1 MLEIILKDKN
11 EIKLTPKQ
19 RSFCELYVDNGN
31 ASESYRLAYEVGKN
45 TKVETIKVNA
55 SKLLSDTNISLTIK
69 DLRKQQADKFEITR
83 SDVAQGYLE
92 IINAWKRLMILASK
106 ETLSKDEKQKFYLLK
121 EMVKGSDYRG
131 AYDSLAKMFGLNEPD
146 KTQIDQTIKEIQ
158 VVINRGSNGGI

>member
-1 MLEIILKDKN
+1 MKDKN

-19 RSFCELYVDNGN
+19 RSFAEHYVDCGNGAEAYRRAYNVKPTTSNEVCAVKGSELLHNGN
-31 ASESYRLAYEVGKN
+31 
-45 TKVETIKVNA
+45 
-55 SKLLSDTNISLTIK
+55 ISVIIK
-69 DLRKQQADKFEITR
+69 DLRKQQADRFEITR

>member
-1 MLEIILKDKN
+1 MKDKN

-19 RSFCELYVDNGN
+19 RSFAEHYVDCGNG
-31 ASESYRLAYEVGKN
+31 AEAYRRAYNVKPTTSNEVISSKAYE
-45 TKVETIKVNA
+45 
-55 SKLLSDTNISLTIK
+55 LLNNGDISVTIK

-92 IINAWKRLMILASK
+92 IINAWKRLMVLASK